1 MDKKQFIIQEDLA
14 NAILQYLASKPYGE
28 VFQLIGG
35 LQQLRIMEN
44 PELPEPKKEKV
55 KLEQSTE

>member
-28 VFQLIGG
+28 VFQLIGA
-35 LQQLRIMEN
+35 LQQLRIMDI
-44 PELPEPKKEKV
+44 PELPKPKKEKD
-55 KLEQSTE
+55 KLEQSIE

>member
-28 VFQLIGG
+28 VFQLINA
-35 LQQLRIMEN
+35 LQQLKMFEN
-44 PELPEPKKEKV
+44 SEPKKEKA
-55 KLEQSTE
+55 KLEQATE

>member
-28 VFQLIGG
+28 VFQLINA
-35 LQQLRIMEN
+35 LQQLRIIDTS
-44 PELPEPKKEKV
+44 EPKKEKLKQEV
-55 KLEQSTE
+55 E

>member
-28 VFQLIGG
+28 VFQLISG

-44 PELPEPKKEKV
+44 SEFSEPKKEKL
-55 KLEQSTE
+55 KKEIE